1 MVELV
6 LTIND
11 KDGSYTEH
19 AAVVLASIFSKTEQ
33 TINVHIV
40 HDDSLSEENKV
51 KLTQMVD
58 VFHHNIFF
66 YHVTIP
72 GDMREVAAGVHKI
85 DYWTMASMYRLLLPI
100 IIQTD
105 RVIYLDCDILV
116 NMDINELWSIDLGD
130 RYLGA
135 VLDQGENLLEY
146 FTSMGLSAELYFNSG
161 VILFHLDNIRKKDNW
176 YGEMLN
182 FLRDFPKM
190 TMPDQDVLN
199 AVYSCNYLQLDQC
212 FNTFAQNELDLEHK
226 IIHFAG
232 ENKWWDA
239 DSPHVTLYNNFRA
252 MTPWGWGGGYAP
264 EPVIEAAFEP
274 ALADIP
280 VEPPAPEIHFPEPP
294 VQEFQFLPPPVQ
306 EAQFLA
312 PPVQDIQLP
321 APPVQDIQLPAPPV
335 QEIPVAEA
343 PAPPPDNLPVKRH
356 RRKIRRTLRLRRRLR
371 RKRII
376 RARYRSIK
384 RARLIKYRYVKRR
397 ILKLRRKKLRTVSRK
412 RKLRTV
418 SRKKHVIKRLSLRK
432 SRYSLKRKHQRKL
445 HKAG

>member
-33 TINVHIV
+33 TIRVHIV
-40 HDDSLSEENKV
+40 HDDSLSEESKL

-58 VFHHNIFF
+58 VFHHNILF

-72 GDMREVAAGVHKI
+72 GDMQEVAAGVHKI

-100 IIQTD
+100 IIQTE

-116 NMDINELWSIDLGD
+116 NMDINELWSVDLGD

-161 VILFHLDNIRKKDNW
+161 VILFHLDNIRKKENW

-182 FLRDFPKM
+182 FLRNFPRM

-212 FNTFAQNELDLEHK
+212 FNTFAKNELDLEHK

-232 ENKWWDA
+232 DSKWWDA
-239 DSPHVTLYNNFRA
+239 DSPHAELYNNFRA

-264 EPVIEAAFEP
+264 EPVFEP
-274 ALADIP
+274 VQA
-280 VEPPAPEIHFPEPP
+280 VELPAPEVHFPEPP
-294 VQEFQFLPPPVQ
+294 VQQI
-306 EAQFLA
+306 QFLA
-312 PPVQDIQLP
+312 PPVQEIQLP
-321 APPVQDIQLPAPPV
+321 APPVQEIQLPPPPV

-343 PAPPPDNLPVKRH
+343 PAPPPDHIPVKRRH
-356 RRKIRRTLRLRRRLR
+356 RRKIRKTLRLRRRLR
-371 RKRII
+371 RKKII

-384 RARLIKYRYVKRR
+384 RARRIKCRYVKRR
-397 ILKLRRKKLRTVSRK
+397 ILKLRRKKLRTVSR
-412 RKLRTV
+412 R
-418 SRKKHVIKRLSLRK
+418 KHVIKRLSLR
-432 SRYSLKRKHQRKL
+432 RGRHSLKRKHKRRL